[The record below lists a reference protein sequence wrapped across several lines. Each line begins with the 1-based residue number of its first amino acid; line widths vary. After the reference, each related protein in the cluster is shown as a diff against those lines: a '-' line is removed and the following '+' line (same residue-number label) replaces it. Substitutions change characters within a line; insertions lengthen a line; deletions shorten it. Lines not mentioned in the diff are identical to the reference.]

1 MYRRL
6 IWIALLVPLALSL
19 SACGKKAP
27 QTATDLSVETETVAD
42 VAPAPVP
49 TPPPPAPAADDLYA
63 MDLDTL
69 NRYVREKGLLADVYF
84 DFDRSELRA
93 DAAERLSRNAAFL
106 AEHPSF
112 VVTVE
117 GHADERGTNE
127 YNLALG
133 QDRASST
140 RRYLGSL
147 GVAGQRLD
155 VVSYGEERP
164 QCTDP
169 AEDCW
174 WRNRRAHLR
183 ITGRTSDAG

>member
-6 IWIALLVPLALSL
+6 IWIAPAAAARPVAHRLRQE
-19 SACGKKAP
+19 GP
-27 QTATDLSVETETVAD
+27 QTAADLSVETETVAD
-42 VAPAPVP
+42 VTP
-49 TPPPPAPAADDLYA
+49 TPRPEPAPPAPAADDLYA
-63 MDLDTL
+63 MDIDSL

-84 DFDRSELRA
+84 DFDRSELRT

-112 VVTVE
+112 VVVVE

-147 GVAGQRLD
+147 GVSGQRLD

-164 QCTDP
+164 ECTDP
-169 AEDCW
+169 GEDCW
-174 WRNRRAHLR
+174 WKNRRAHFR
-183 ITGRTSDAG
+183 ITGRSSDAG